1 MKLKAS
7 VCILL
12 NLFFLFLIVSALY
25 SFTEKYSRNPS
36 KTILLIPY
44 QTVMH
49 LSDADADIAEYS
61 KINVRQVRIRIRNS
75 VNEYLS
81 LSLRENYL
89 VRLLTDAGIKKERN
103 DLDDIL
109 SSENFSLG
117 KMDAVNQ
124 EMTADTSRGNNPY
137 FSFLKK
143 NNSSDYNSSYMN
155 VSFNRP
161 VLLQKIA
168 NDYEADYFLVLT
180 QFEIKTHY
188 NECID
193 VANRIFRREFRLHY
207 AVFDAGG
214 NQVGGSYVSS
224 DTNSDLNSVTKITAN
239 VFPELMKKVNDKIA
253 LSIK

>member
-7 VCILL
+7 FYILL
-12 NLFFLFLIVSALY
+12 NLCLLFLIISGLY
-25 SFTEKYSRNPS
+25 SFTEKKSDNPS

-61 KINVRQVRIRIRNS
+61 KINVRQVRVKIRNS
-75 VNEYLS
+75 VTEQLS

-89 VRLLTDAGIKKERN
+89 VRMLTESGTKKERN
-103 DLDDIL
+103 DLDDFL
-109 SSENFSLG
+109 SAENFHLG
-117 KMDAVNQ
+117 KIDAANQ
-124 EMTADTSRGNNPY
+124 DMTADTSRGNNPY
-137 FSFLKK
+137 FSFIKK
-143 NNSSDYNSSYMN
+143 NNSTDYNSSYMN
-155 VSFNRP
+155 VSFSKP
-161 VLLQKIA
+161 VFLQKLA
-168 NDYEADYFLVLT
+168 NNYEADYFVVLT

-214 NQVGGSYVSS
+214 NPIGGSYASS
-224 DTNSDLNSVTKITAN
+224 DADSDMNSVNKITGN
-239 VFPELMKKVNDKIA
+239 IFPELVKKVCDKVA